1 MITLLDD
8 YAVHQTPEPLSRP
21 ATSDRN
27 FYDRWFFSGVAA
39 DGRCMFEAALG
50 LYPHRRV
57 MDAHFTVLADGGMN
71 DVEIIRWL
79 HTPDPTLPVGD
90 TPLDALRLGHK
101 TEVRRRAQALA
112 F

>member
-57 MDAHFTVLADGGMN
+57 MDAHFTVLADGVQHCFHGS
-71 DVEIIRWL
+71 
-79 HTPDPTLPVGD
+79 
-90 TPLDALRLGHK
+90 
-101 TEVRRRAQALA
+101 RRAPSERTETQVGPFVLDV
-112 F
+112 